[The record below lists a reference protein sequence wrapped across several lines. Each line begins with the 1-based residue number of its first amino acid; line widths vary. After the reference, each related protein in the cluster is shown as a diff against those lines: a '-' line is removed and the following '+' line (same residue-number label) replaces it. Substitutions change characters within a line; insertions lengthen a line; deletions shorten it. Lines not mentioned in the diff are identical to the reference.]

1 MIDSALV
8 RVSSLRQINRLIEA
22 AGVDGRHGLTFT
34 RLFFGVLAGALIA
47 LLYSDSPLL
56 ETMELGILNWRYK
69 IADAL
74 ESRDWFPRPRNMALR
89 KIAIVAF
96 DNDSQFEIGAAR
108 FNDTLAQARLSELI
122 EKIEAAHPTTVVID
136 LDLRGSANRALV
148 DQMRYYRN
156 VVLSLFGSLEG
167 STDLP
172 SAEFIQH
179 AHTGYRELIK
189 EPGGF
194 VVRLPDQVP
203 EPHSGE
209 PTGTEQVPSLTRAIL
224 LPMTASYGVDY
235 ASRLTPSFPDQFS
248 YINYHR
254 VRYPVFPMWKV
265 LESDFDAKVFK
276 DKIVLIGST
285 LTPRKKDPLQAR
297 SPFRPRS
304 SEIEIQADALATVI
318 NNDVIWSFPHTYAKQ
333 FLLIVGA
340 LIGAL
345 TSVLPL
351 GKRTLSTLL
360 SGVLLMLLAQF
371 SFQYWHVLLPVVA
384 PMVIIIS
391 GFILG
396 TVIFLD
402 TGLRQRN
409 KELAAA
415 REMMQVRAEEE
426 RKRIAEDLHDETLP
440 ALSSIARMV
449 DDMTSEYGQS
459 PAPRMMRERLDS
471 TIQEM
476 RRVINDLHPS
486 VLETMGF
493 VPALENLVHIL
504 ERESKISC
512 KFSSDPEIG
521 EDEISHFA
529 KLQVYRIV
537 QEVLNNIAKHS
548 SADTGEISIV
558 KEGSD
563 YLKIA
568 IIDNGKGIDPKL
580 IRPDSHG
587 LLNIRNRANLIGAS
601 VSWKKPESYRNG
613 TEFVLIMQCQA
624 KDGET
629 ALTKGLEIK
638 V

>member
-1 MIDSALV
+1 MKWINQLV
-8 RVSSLRQINRLIEA
+8 EA
-22 AGVDGRHGLTFT
+22 AGLDGKHGLTFT
-34 RLFFGVLAGALIA
+34 RLFFGVMAGALMA
-47 LLYSDSPLL
+47 LLYSDSPIL
-56 ETMELGILNWRYK
+56 ETMELGMLNWRYK

-74 ESRDWFPRPRNMALR
+74 ERQEWFPKPRNIAR
-89 KIAIVAF
+89 WKIVLVAF
-96 DNDSQFEIGAAR
+96 DNESQFELGTAR

-122 EKIEAAHPTTVVID
+122 EKIEKAGPSTVVID
-136 LDLRGSANRALV
+136 LDLRGAANRALI
-148 DQMRYYRN
+148 DQMRYHRN

-167 STDLP
+167 STELP

-179 AHTGYRELIK
+179 ANTGYRELIK
-189 EPGGF
+189 EPGGL

-235 ASRLTPSFPDQFS
+235 AGRLSPTYPDQYS

-254 VRYPVFPMWKV
+254 VRYPVYPMWKV
-265 LESDFDAKVFK
+265 LENDFDPFVFK
-276 DKIVLIGST
+276 DKIVLVGST
-285 LTPRKKDPLQAR
+285 LTPRKKDPQQAR

-318 NNDVIWSFPHTYAKQ
+318 NNDIIWSFPHNYAKQ

-340 LIGAL
+340 SIGAL
-345 TSVLPL
+345 ASILPL
-351 GKRTLSTLL
+351 GKRTTATLL
-360 SGVLLMLLAQF
+360 SGVLLLVLAQI
-371 SFQYWHVLLPVVA
+371 SFQAWHILLPVVA

-391 GFILG
+391 GFVLG
-396 TVIFLD
+396 TVVFLD

-409 KELAAA
+409 RELAAA

-449 DDMTSEYGQS
+449 DDMTSEYGDS
-459 PAPRMMRERLDS
+459 PQPRMMRDRLDS

-504 ERESKISC
+504 ERETRISC

-521 EDEISHFA
+521 ENDLNNFA
-529 KLQVYRIV
+529 KLQIYRIV
-537 QEVLNNIAKHS
+537 QEVLNNIRKHS
-548 SADTGEISIV
+548 GADTSEISISRE
-558 KEGSD
+558 KEVI
-563 YLKIA
+563 KIVVV
-568 IIDNGKGIDPKL
+568 DNGKGIDPGL

-587 LLNIRNRANLIGAS
+587 LLNIRNRANLIGAV
-601 VSWKKPESYRNG
+601 VSWSSPRNYRNG
-613 TEFVLIMQCQA
+613 TEFVLIMHSSN
-624 KDGET
+624 KDGDGVST
-629 ALTKGLEIK
+629 SLKGLEIK